1 MEAGTGRNVFR
12 RQSNVGLAVKQSV
25 NILAARGLI
34 AVKYSSCNKKTIT
47 FIELDPFLGCA
58 RSLAM

>member
-34 AVKYSSCNKKTIT
+34 AVKYSSCNKKNNNIY
-47 FIELDPFLGCA
+47 
-58 RSLAM
+58 